1 MREMVLNHASV
12 SVPHSNPAEI
22 SAWLR
27 ELAEGIQRLLE
38 ARVVQRSLR
47 TARNL
52 YDTQC
57 LPGYS
62 LFDAYLELRSR
73 EYREEFRLFMGLNDR
88 QPLLIEI
95 GPDMEDRFLA
105 CEEQTLPAPDG
116 EPLVLCAIAD
126 WIAIGFP
133 SAPIWDRDRITVRF
147 NELLPD
153 GTIEEASEEIDQLT
167 RSAHAGPVCDRHRE
181 CLLTGSD
188 PGTLW
193 ENRQTVFPHLVFGPD
208 VEGNLK
214 DQAHLFSTIVGK
226 LKDLDRSAREW
237 RDVDDRAP
245 PWKTKVTPENT
256 LKMKNRSFREARRF
270 RSHGG
275 TRETFEWHA
284 RFGEG
289 GRIHLRFDP
298 DSREVEIGYIGPHLP
313 L

>member
-1 MREMVLNHASV
+1 MPVCLSPTRIPLRY
-12 SVPHSNPAEI
+12 PRG
-22 SAWLR
+22 LR

-88 QPLLIEI
+88 QPLQIEI

-133 SAPIWDRDRITVRF
+133 SEPT
-147 NELLPD
+147 L
-153 GTIEEASEEIDQLT
+153 
-167 RSAHAGPVCDRHRE
+167 GP
-181 CLLTGSD
+181 
-188 PGTLW
+188 
-193 ENRQTVFPHLVFGPD
+193 
-208 VEGNLK
+208 
-214 DQAHLFSTIVGK
+214 
-226 LKDLDRSAREW
+226 
-237 RDVDDRAP
+237 
-245 PWKTKVTPENT
+245 
-256 LKMKNRSFREARRF
+256 
-270 RSHGG
+270 
-275 TRETFEWHA
+275 
-284 RFGEG
+284 
-289 GRIHLRFDP
+289 
-298 DSREVEIGYIGPHLP
+298 
-313 L
+313 